1 MLDNI
6 ATSSQAEMIGS
17 YKNRTRD
24 DFKRASGS
32 FLAWGQDM
40 VS

>member
-17 YKNRTRD
+17 YKNRTGDDCKRD
-24 DFKRASGS
+24 SGS
-32 FLAWGQDM
+32 FLA
-40 VS
+40 